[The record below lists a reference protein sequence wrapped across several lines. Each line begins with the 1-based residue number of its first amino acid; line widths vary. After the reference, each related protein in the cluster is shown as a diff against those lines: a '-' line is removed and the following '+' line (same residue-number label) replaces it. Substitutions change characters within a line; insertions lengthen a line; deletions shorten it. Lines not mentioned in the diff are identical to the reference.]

1 MEAEDRNGVLMAT
14 LHVLKVFVGEGGI
27 GGNPLGVFLEGR
39 EVPEPLRQEVAADL
53 GFSETVFVDDPDV
66 GELRIFTPGTELPF
80 AGHPLV
86 GTAWLLKQEGPAP
99 SVLRPPAGE
108 VPVRIEG
115 DFTFVSGRP
124 EWAPPFEHIELD
136 SPAEVDELE
145 GAPDDHDLVGV
156 WSWEDEDA
164 GLVRARVFAP
174 RVGVE
179 EDEATGAHAV
189 RLAARLGRRIT
200 IRQGKGSLIFAEPRP
215 DGTVEIWGCTELVE
229 VRKYTS
235 PPNP

>member
-1 MEAEDRNGVLMAT
+1 MAT

-27 GGNPLGVFLEGR
+27 GGNPLGVFLEGS

-53 GFSETVFVDDPDV
+53 GFSETVFVDDPND

-86 GTAWLLKQEGPAP
+86 GTAWLLKQEGSAP
-99 SVLRPPAGE
+99 PVLRPPAGE
-108 VPVRIEG
+108 VPVRFEG

-124 EWAPPFEHIELD
+124 EWAPPFEHIELG
-136 SPAEVDELE
+136 SPAEVDALE
-145 GAPDDHDLVGV
+145 GPPDGHDLVGV
-156 WSWEDEDA
+156 WAWEDEDA
-164 GLVRARVFAP
+164 GYVRARVFAP
-174 RVGVE
+174 RVSVE

-200 IRQGKGSLIFAEPRP
+200 IRQGKGSLILAEPRP
-215 DGTVEIWGCTELVE
+215 DGSVEIWGRTQLVE
-229 VRKYTS
+229 VRKYEGVS
-235 PPNP
+235 S

>member
-1 MEAEDRNGVLMAT
+1 MEDEDRKGVLMAT

-39 EVPEPLRQEVAADL
+39 EVPERLRQEVAADL
-53 GFSETVFVDDPDV
+53 GFSETVFVDNPEG
-66 GELRIFTPGTELPF
+66 GELRIFTPGSELPF

-86 GTAWLLKQEGPAP
+86 GTAWLLKQEGSAP
-99 SVLRPPAGE
+99 SVLHPPAGE

-115 DFTFVSGRP
+115 DVTFVCGRP

-136 SPAEVDELE
+136 SPAKVDELE
-145 GAPDDHDLVGV
+145 GPPDGHDLVGV
-156 WSWEDEDA
+156 WAWEDEDA
-164 GLVRARVFAP
+164 GFVRARVFAP

-179 EDEATGAHAV
+179 EDEATGAHAL

-215 DGTVEIWGCTELVE
+215 NGAVEIWGRTELVE
-229 VRKYTS
+229 VRKYQVGS
-235 PPNP
+235 S